1 MSSAGVG
8 ACDDAPVEAADETAR
23 EAAAM
28 LRRVLEAVGQGDLT
42 AGTPQATALV
52 RRIAGVM
59 VARRRCTG
67 GAPGGARREH
77 FRHRRHKW
85 HNALVGRNRPI
96 HAQTRPFSGFAV
108 YPGCMPS

>member
-52 RRIAGVM
+52 RRIAGVI

-67 GAPGGARREH
+67 EH
-77 FRHRRHKW
+77 R
-85 HNALVGRNRPI
+85 GE
-96 HAQTRPFSGFAV
+96 HAVSISGIADTSGTT
-108 YPGCMPS
+108 P